1 MKFPFHNAKDGYLNT
16 CQISGKDNLVE
27 LIDLGNQPL
36 SDTLIEKK
44 NLNKEEKYF
53 PLKILRSP
61 TLGHSQLNYIVPH
74 EELYHPEY
82 PYRPGITKE
91 IIEHHSEQA
100 KKNKNK
106 YKLNENE
113 LVVDIGSNDGTLLK
127 FGAHLNA
134 GLYNVKKFDNPVSG
148 KFENNEYKNNIFP
161 QLSLEISKPY
171 FKNSKNIISTF
182 TPKVLFVKST
192 KNAFNRKIP
201 DESNIN
207 NFDLDFIDLFNVNR
221 MHGNDRLEQS
231 SRIDYGI
238 SYTSSIKDSFN
249 DLTTIQ
255 IGQSH
260 QFDRNKYLNKNT
272 GISEKFSDIVGNLT
286 LKPAKTVN
294 FNSYFVIDKENFSI
308 KTAYSNLLIRQK
320 DSYLSLGNS
329 RYSAVIGEDGEH
341 LIDGKNQFSVKYD
354 QKLYDF
360 WNFTVYSTFDKKG
373 KLKLYNY
380 GTKIKYEDECFG
392 MSFSWTRQY
401 THNPEDPTSNN
412 FSFLFSLKEIMESDL

>member
-1 MKFPFHNAKDGYLNT
+1 MYIKITFFLNFLLKF
-16 CQISGKDNLVE
+16 Q
-27 LIDLGNQPL
+27 
-36 SDTLIEKK
+36 
-44 NLNKEEKYF
+44 
-53 PLKILRSP
+53 SP
-61 TLGHSQLNYIVPH
+61 TLKFL
-74 EELYHPEY
+74 
-82 PYRPGITKE
+82 
-91 IIEHHSEQA
+91 
-100 KKNKNK
+100 KKR
-106 YKLNENE
+106 
-113 LVVDIGSNDGTLLK
+113 
-127 FGAHLNA
+127 
-134 GLYNVKKFDNPVSG
+134 
-148 KFENNEYKNNIFP
+148 
-161 QLSLEISKPY
+161 
-171 FKNSKNIISTF
+171 ISTF
-182 TPKVLFVKST
+182 TPKILFVKST

-221 MHGNDRLEQS
+221 MHGTDRLEQS

-238 SYTSSIKDSFN
+238 SYTSTIKDSFN

-255 IGQSH
+255 VGQSH

-272 GISEKFSDIVGNLT
+272 GINEKFSDIVGNFT
-286 LKPAKTVN
+286 IKPAKAIN
-294 FNSYFVIDKENFSI
+294 LNSYFVIDKDNFSI

-320 DSYLSLGNS
+320 NSYLSIGNS
-329 RYSAVIGEDGEH
+329 RYAAVIDQNGEN

-354 QKLYDF
+354 QKFYDF

-412 FSFLFSLKEIMESDL
+412 FIFLFSLKEIMESDL